1 MGGKGGRG
9 VYLEE
14 EIILRER
21 EIMMKRERAS
31 HECCLLR
38 PSSLL
43 RVGQVL

>member
-9 VYLEE
+9 VYLE

-38 PSSLL
+38 PSSFL